1 MSTPITLKYPE
12 DWTGTLASNHIVGEE
27 HTVPRTEN
35 KCYALDGG
43 PFFTESLV
51 ITEKLTGKT
60 LVRGVDYKPIF
71 LYQDATLYAGKEIC
85 AAIAIINDDIEGTLV
100 NDYRIIGGVYVSL
113 IDALYQAIEELKL
126 DDRPINWDDI
136 KNKPELYP
144 PEPHIHHV
152 SAIYGTEHL
161 CLAIYSLKAAIL
173 IGDAA
178 SDNRLWAAI
187 DQLRK
192 DMQAAD
198 KDLTDLHYAHANRTD
213 NPHEVTKAQV
223 GLGNVQ
229 NYPTANKAEAEAG
242 TAPDRY
248 MTAQTVGWAIAK
260 LAGDLVDAHANR
272 RDNPHSVTKAQVN
285 LGNVDN
291 FPTASDSEAK
301 AGTANNRFMTPLR
314 TVAAI
319 EQFALIPLNAH
330 KADYNN
336 PHRVT
341 KAQVGLG
348 NVQDYPMASEE
359 EARAGVAANRLMAPN
374 TTKASI
380 ETFALVPLNAHIAD
394 KNNPHQVSKAQVGL
408 GSVENYPTAN
418 QAEAQGGSAT
428 NRYMTPQSTN
438 WAIQKLAG
446 DLVNAHANRRDNP
459 HAVTKAQVG
468 LGNVQN
474 YGIASDAHAQ
484 QDVNTVYSTP
494 RNARLA
500 ATHII
505 DTRLFWGSYSG
516 NKLVFVD
523 GNGGTRLG
531 KHVIITENGGG
542 EITRFYWGNSAGGGS
557 ALYFNSNIDV
567 PNAYIRSD
575 ERSKHDIRYLKD
587 HPESLSE
594 RLREMARSGLAR
606 FRHNYDPDVEKI
618 GVIAQRVQEQF
629 PEMINVSDKGLLSLD
644 TMVYS
649 GVLLGG
655 WYEHDQQLRALR
667 AMVEEI
673 AHHVKGTKGI

>member
-1 MSTPITLKYPE
+1 
-12 DWTGTLASNHIVGEE
+12 
-27 HTVPRTEN
+27 
-35 KCYALDGG
+35 
-43 PFFTESLV
+43 
-51 ITEKLTGKT
+51 
-60 LVRGVDYKPIF
+60 
-71 LYQDATLYAGKEIC
+71 
-85 AAIAIINDDIEGTLV
+85 
-100 NDYRIIGGVYVSL
+100 
-113 IDALYQAIEELKL
+113 
-126 DDRPINWDDI
+126 
-136 KNKPELYP
+136 
-144 PEPHIHHV
+144 
-152 SAIYGTEHL
+152 
-161 CLAIYSLKAAIL
+161 
-173 IGDAA
+173 
-178 SDNRLWAAI
+178 
-187 DQLRK
+187 
-192 DMQAAD
+192 
-198 KDLTDLHYAHANRTD
+198 
-213 NPHEVTKAQV
+213 
-223 GLGNVQ
+223 
-229 NYPTANKAEAEAG
+229 
-242 TAPDRY
+242 
-248 MTAQTVGWAIAK
+248 
-260 LAGDLVDAHANR
+260 
-272 RDNPHSVTKAQVN
+272 
-285 LGNVDN
+285 
-291 FPTASDSEAK
+291 
-301 AGTANNRFMTPLR
+301 
-314 TVAAI
+314 
-319 EQFALIPLNAH
+319 
-330 KADYNN
+330 
-336 PHRVT
+336 
-341 KAQVGLG
+341 
-348 NVQDYPMASEE
+348 
-359 EARAGVAANRLMAPN
+359 
-374 TTKASI
+374 
-380 ETFALVPLNAHIAD
+380 
-394 KNNPHQVSKAQVGL
+394 
-408 GSVENYPTAN
+408 
-418 QAEAQGGSAT
+418 
-428 NRYMTPQSTN
+428 
-438 WAIQKLAG
+438 KLAG